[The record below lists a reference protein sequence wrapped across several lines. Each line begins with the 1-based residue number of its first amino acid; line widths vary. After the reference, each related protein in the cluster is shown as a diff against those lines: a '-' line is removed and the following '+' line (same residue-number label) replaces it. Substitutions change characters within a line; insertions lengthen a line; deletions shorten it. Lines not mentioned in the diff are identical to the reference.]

1 VPTAKVT
8 ACALLLTLLDFV
20 GFNGSS
26 RRLLDSTMSLYL
38 LGDAYNILY
47 IKRRAEKDPTYL
59 DKRIN

>member
-1 VPTAKVT
+1 MAP
-8 ACALLLTLLDFV
+8 
-20 GFNGSS
+20 S